1 MYTFVERKIKVDP
14 DGAFPIGATVTMPQS
29 GGKAPAVV
37 MVQGSGP
44 QDRDESVAMN
54 KPFRDIAR
62 SLAERGIA
70 SIRYDKRTYSYPER
84 MKAMLGELTVFEE
97 VIDDTIKCA
106 EYLSDLPDIDADKI
120 YLLGH
125 SLGGMLAPRIDE
137 HYRGAHGKSFAGLI
151 IMAGSPRRLAEI
163 IRDQNLASLDD
174 LPENIRESAKKQ
186 IDAMLDM
193 FDAFAD
199 MPDEDV
205 KNIDIGGASGY
216 YIKEL
221 DAKTAADY
229 LQGYNKPIMILQG
242 AEDFQISPEKDF
254 EPYKAILEGRDNA
267 KFKLY
272 EGLNHLFMPSIK
284 GTIEDYETPGSV
296 DTVVINDIAAWI
308 ESI

>member
-1 MYTFVERKIKVDP
+1 MSAFSERKIKVDP
-14 DGAFPIGATVTMPQS
+14 EGAFPVGATVTIPQS
-29 GGKAPAVV
+29 GGKVPAVV

-62 SLAERGIA
+62 GLAERGVA

-84 MKAMLGELTVFEE
+84 MKAMLGELTVYEE
-97 VIDDTIKCA
+97 VIDDTVKCA
-106 EYLSDLPDIDADKI
+106 EYLSDLPEIDADKI

-125 SLGGMLAPRIDE
+125 SLGGMLAPRIDK

-216 YIKEL
+216 YIKEV
-221 DAKTAADY
+221 DAHTAAEF
-229 LQGYNKPIMILQG
+229 LTGYDKPVLIMQG

-254 EPYKAILEGRDNA
+254 AQYKSVLQGHADAEFI
-267 KFKLY
+267 LY
-272 EGLNHLFMPSIK
+272 EGLNHLFTRSVS
-284 GTIEDYETPGSV
+284 GTIEDYETPGNV
-296 DTVVINDIAAWI
+296 APEVITDIADWLLRH
-308 ESI
+308 